1 MKAKIISTEANLA
14 VKVTLDVS
22 VEALKL
28 ASTDARTLKNS
39 DGKPAF
45 VMVYSDNISCTK
57 NGVSTNAKSFIMN
70 IDTNDVE
77 QTKKDLKFELGV
89 ILANAAKIEKQ
100 VNKEYEEIKKQAE
113 AVVVE
118 E

>member
-39 DGKPAF
+39 DGKPVF

-70 IDTNDVE
+70 VDTNDVE
-77 QTKKDLKFELGV
+77 QAKKDLRFELGV
-89 ILANAAKIEKQ
+89 ILANATKVEKQ
-100 VNKEYEEIKKQAE
+100 INKEYEEIKKQAE